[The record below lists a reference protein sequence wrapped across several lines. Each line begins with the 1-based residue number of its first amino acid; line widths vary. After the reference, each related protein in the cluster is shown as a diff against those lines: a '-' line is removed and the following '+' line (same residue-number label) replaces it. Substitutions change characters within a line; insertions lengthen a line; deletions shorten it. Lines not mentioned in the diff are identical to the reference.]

1 MNFEFLAT
9 LATVVIAAVAI
20 GGLVLRL
27 QAQVSDLGQRVA
39 RIEGLLEGYFMRDRS
54 DADTP
59 PSQR

>member
-27 QAQVSDLGQRVA
+27 QAQVADLGQRVA

-54 DADTP
+54 DADSP
-59 PSQR
+59 PPAR

>member
-9 LATVVIAAVAI
+9 LATVVIAAVAV

-27 QAQVSDLGQRVA
+27 HGQVSDLGQRVA

-54 DADTP
+54 DADAP
-59 PSQR
+59 PSPR